1 MELEKT
7 YSSLQQEVEV
17 KTRKLRKLFAKLQT
31 IKQVKTMRMSE
42 TDLIQSKQGCGYGC
56 FGRIWI
62 RIRFSKTGRIRIQLN
77 KDHNINFMKIK

>member
-31 IKQVKTMRMSE
+31 IKQVNIMRRYEMDFFRFE
-42 TDLIQSKQGCGYGC
+42 QGCGFDC
-56 FGRIWI
+56 F
-62 RIRFSKTGRIRIQLN
+62 GRIRIQ
-77 KDHNINFMKIK
+77 FMKKVGSLF

>member
-31 IKQVKTMRMSE
+31 IKQVKTMRRSE
-42 TDLIQSKQGCGYGC
+42 TDLIQPKQGCGSGC
-56 FGRIWI
+56 FGRILI
-62 RIRFSKTGRIRIQLN
+62 RLRFLKKGQIRIQTN
-77 KDHNINFMKIK
+77 KDHNINFMKIN